1 MPTTIRAHYEL
12 DVSLKDRPPTR
23 RPYAAAC
30 LVLVAPFM
38 FSTCTSPTDPARISL
53 RVTAPASLLVNEYS
67 MLTIRA
73 VNEHGTE
80 VALPQP
86 VVWTSSDSTVASV
99 ASTGVIRGLR
109 RGNTVMT
116 VRAGAMSTAVP
127 LTVKARVKIA
137 PDVSGWFGL
146 LPLPLAVGDSV
157 RFVAHY
163 VDVFGAPIPEL
174 PSPTWISSNPG
185 SVSVSAS
192 GLAVGVRSRSTAA
205 VIASTADGRDST
217 WVSVGNEIAG
227 LPATIRFAN
236 AVRGTGPVTFFPS
249 KGAPVILSFGESVE
263 RPIQSGLFHLRITGV
278 DGNPGYPLT
287 PAIIRAGDRLELYAI
302 NEWGSIPSFPGFTI
316 GNGMWV
322 VSAWGPAQVPP
333 DSAQVRFIQSSPFLT
348 VYTRPPNAP
357 ASGNPISC
365 YFDPGDF
372 TEYLALAAGD
382 FDLILKYKGF
392 LTPEIARI
400 RATAPGGRAVTYVVI
415 GETAET
421 AGLLA
426 FPDP

>member
-1 MPTTIRAHYEL
+1 MLATIRADQEL

-30 LVLVAPFM
+30 LVLVAPLM
-38 FSTCTSPTDPARISL
+38 LSTCTSPTDPAGVIL
-53 RVTAPASLLVNEYS
+53 RVTAPASVLVHQYS
-67 MLTIRA
+67 TLTVRA
-73 VNEHGTE
+73 VNEQGTE

-99 ASTGVIRGLR
+99 APTGVIRGLR
-109 RGNTVMT
+109 RGNTVLT
-116 VRAGAMSTAVP
+116 VRAGPTSTAVP

-137 PDVSGWFGL
+137 PDVSGWVSFF
-146 LPLPLAVGDSV
+146 PLPLAVGDSV
-157 RFVAHY
+157 RFLAHY
-163 VDVFGAPIPEL
+163 VDVFGTPIPEL

-185 SVSVSAS
+185 SVSVSPS
-192 GLAVGVRSRSTAA
+192 GLAVGVGSGSTTA

-217 WVSVGNEIAG
+217 WVSVGNAIAG

-236 AVRGTGPVTFFPS
+236 AIRGTGPVTFFPS
-249 KGAPVILSFGESVE
+249 KGAPVTLSFGESVE
-263 RPIQSGLFHLRITGV
+263 RPIQSGLFHLGIAGA
-278 DGNPGYPLT
+278 DGQPSYPLL

-302 NEWGSIPSFPGFTI
+302 NAWESIPSFPGLTI

-322 VSAWGPAQVPP
+322 VPAWGTAQVPP
-333 DSAQVRFIQSSPFLT
+333 DSARVRFIQSSPFLT
-348 VYTRPPNAP
+348 VFARPPNAT

-365 YFDPGDF
+365 YFDPGDY
-372 TEYLALAAGD
+372 TDYLAFAAGD

-392 LTPEIARI
+392 QTPEIARL
-400 RATAPGGRAVTYVVI
+400 RATVPSGRAVTYVVI

-421 AGLLA
+421 VRLLA